1 MVIVLSMECLTSAM
15 AIRGFAEALVLDS
28 AEVLVEAG
36 VGDEAGV
43 LVEAVDFGSR
53 VNR

>member
-1 MVIVLSMECLTSAM
+1 MQVRMAMVPAMECLMAAM

-28 AEVLVEAG
+28 AEVLAEAG
-36 VGDEAGV
+36 
-43 LVEAVDFGSR
+43 VEAVDFGSR